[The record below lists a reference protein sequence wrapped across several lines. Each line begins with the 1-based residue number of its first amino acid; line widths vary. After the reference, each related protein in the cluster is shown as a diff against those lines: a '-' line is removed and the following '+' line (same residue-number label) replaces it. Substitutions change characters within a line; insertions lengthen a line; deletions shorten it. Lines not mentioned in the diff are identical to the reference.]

1 MTGDEYLLIEIEEDD
16 EDGFS
21 MYVNIVG
28 TKNGQN
34 TLVLKAAHHGEEARK
49 LYSMLKGE
57 TPIC

>member
-16 EDGFS
+16 DGFS
-21 MYVNIVG
+21 MYVNFVDN
-28 TKNGQN
+28 KNDQN
-34 TLVLKAAHHGEEARK
+34 ALVLKAAHHGEEARK